1 VPTTRTIIT
10 VYIVNGAPIHTDKAT
25 NMLKHK
31 NIYFTGKVLNVKELA
46 SDNAKS
52 FRFSKEE
59 RQQLDLEG
67 LPIRLEHEDNLEV
80 GNIKTSW
87 NKNGEHWV
95 FGSINKNNI
104 PATFAKHALMQ
115 SGQTDK
121 PYYTGLSLQHVH
133 REYPDGTTEKKGI
146 EVSLCTDPRRP
157 NCNIVWT
164 SAPQTQTNNN
174 TYKLVTQ
181 LASSN
186 SIDNTNNMTTETT
199 EKTETQETPITTE
212 EAPPAGAELSE
223 KVYDE
228 LAKLMDSEKKQQ
240 DRIVEL
246 EKQLAD
252 HNKVLESEKQKKQ
265 QEDAAKG
272 RALMSTFLEHVK
284 ELVGDQD
291 GLQQQVEPLIA
302 ANPEG
307 MGRVMEIV
315 SKASRKYAE
324 NNLALQQAKAS
335 LKDKELELK
344 FQQLIQSKLGANP
357 IAQPQEIIQAASTK
371 KRPAHET
378 VNKVAQQASSTKN
391 PTSNPYTARTHNRNN
406 THRRPQQ
413 RKVGGMNN
421 NLLKAYNAARGDGLQ
436 AMAKLH
442 RSLAERPRYY

>member
-1 VPTTRTIIT
+1 MPTTRTIIT
-10 VYIVNGAPIHTDKAT
+10 AYIVNGVPIHTNNAT

-52 FRFSKEE
+52 FRFSKQE
-59 RQQLDLEG
+59 REQLNLKG

-164 SAPQTQTNNN
+164 SAQNKQTNNN
-174 TYKLVTQ
+174 TYKLVKQ

-186 SIDNTNNMTTETT
+186 SIDKTNNMTTETT
-199 EKTETQETPITTE
+199 EKTETQETQETPTTN

-240 DRIVEL
+240 DRIIEL
-246 EKQLAD
+246 EKELDAR
-252 HNKVLESEKQKKQ
+252 NKVLESEKQKKQ

-315 SKASRKYAE
+315 SKASKRYAE

-344 FQQLIQSKLGANP
+344 FQKLIQSKLG
-357 IAQPQEIIQAASTK
+357 IATTPAPAQEITQAASSK
-371 KRPAHET
+371 KRPADP
-378 VNKVAQQASSTKN
+378 VNQVAQKVVQEV
-391 PTSNPYTARTHNRNN
+391 NPYALTRRNARRQ
-406 THRRPQQ
+406 QQ

-421 NLLKAYNAARGDGLQ
+421 NLLQAYNAARGDGLQ

-442 RSLAERPRYY
+442 RSLSERPRYY

>member
-1 VPTTRTIIT
+1 
-10 VYIVNGAPIHTDKAT
+10 
-25 NMLKHK
+25 MLKHK

-52 FRFSKEE
+52 FRFSKQE
-59 RQQLDLEG
+59 REQLNLKG

-164 SAPQTQTNNN
+164 SAQNKQTNNN
-174 TYKLVTQ
+174 TYKLVKQ

-186 SIDNTNNMTTETT
+186 SIDKTNNMTTETT
-199 EKTETQETPITTE
+199 EKTETQETQETPTTT

-240 DRIVEL
+240 DRIIEL
-246 EKQLAD
+246 EKELDAR
-252 HNKVLESEKQKKQ
+252 NKVLESEKQKKQ

-315 SKASRKYAE
+315 SKASKRYAE

-344 FQQLIQSKLGANP
+344 FQKLIQSKLG
-357 IAQPQEIIQAASTK
+357 IATTPAPAQEITQAASSK
-371 KRPAHET
+371 KRPADP
-378 VNKVAQQASSTKN
+378 VNQVAQKVVQEV
-391 PTSNPYTARTHNRNN
+391 NPYALTRRNARRQ
-406 THRRPQQ
+406 QQ

-421 NLLKAYNAARGDGLQ
+421 NLLQAYNAARGDGLQ

-442 RSLAERPRYY
+442 RSLSERPRYY

>member
-1 VPTTRTIIT
+1 
-10 VYIVNGAPIHTDKAT
+10 
-25 NMLKHK
+25 MLKHK

-52 FRFSKEE
+52 FRFSKQE
-59 RQQLDLEG
+59 REQLNLKG

-164 SAPQTQTNNN
+164 SAQNKQTNNN

-199 EKTETQETPITTE
+199 EKTETQETPTTT

-246 EKQLAD
+246 EKQLEN

-344 FQQLIQSKLGANP
+344 FQKLIQSKLG
-357 IAQPQEIIQAASTK
+357 IATTPAPTHEITQVASSK
-371 KRPAHET
+371 KRPADP
-378 VNKVAQQASSTKN
+378 VNQVAQKVVQEV
-391 PTSNPYTARTHNRNN
+391 NPYALTRRNARRQ
-406 THRRPQQ
+406 QQ

-421 NLLKAYNAARGDGLQ
+421 NLLQAYNAARGDGLQ

-442 RSLAERPRYY
+442 RSLSERPRYY

>member
-1 VPTTRTIIT
+1 
-10 VYIVNGAPIHTDKAT
+10 
-25 NMLKHK
+25 MLKHK

-52 FRFSKEE
+52 FRFSKQE
-59 RQQLDLEG
+59 REQLNLKG
-67 LPIRLEHEDNLEV
+67 LPIRLEHEDKLEV

-164 SAPQTQTNNN
+164 SAQNKQTNNN

-186 SIDNTNNMTTETT
+186 SIDKTNNMTTETT
-199 EKTETQETPITTE
+199 EKTETQETPTTT

-246 EKQLAD
+246 EKQLEN

-344 FQQLIQSKLGANP
+344 FQKLIQSKLG
-357 IAQPQEIIQAASTK
+357 IATTPPAPAQEITQAASSK
-371 KRPAHET
+371 KRPADP
-378 VNKVAQQASSTKN
+378 VNQVAQKVVQEV
-391 PTSNPYTARTHNRNN
+391 NPYALTRRNARRQ
-406 THRRPQQ
+406 QQ

-421 NLLKAYNAARGDGLQ
+421 NLLQAYNAARGDGLQ

-442 RSLAERPRYY
+442 RSLSERPRYY

>member
-1 VPTTRTIIT
+1 
-10 VYIVNGAPIHTDKAT
+10 
-25 NMLKHK
+25 MLKHK

-52 FRFSKEE
+52 FRFSKQE
-59 RQQLDLEG
+59 REQLNLKG

-164 SAPQTQTNNN
+164 SAQNKQTNNN

-186 SIDNTNNMTTETT
+186 SIDKTNNMTTETT
-199 EKTETQETPITTE
+199 EKTETQETPTTT

-246 EKQLAD
+246 EKQLEN

-344 FQQLIQSKLGANP
+344 FQKLIQSKLG
-357 IAQPQEIIQAASTK
+357 IATTPAPTHEITQVASSK
-371 KRPAHET
+371 KRPADP
-378 VNKVAQQASSTKN
+378 VNQVAQKVVQEV
-391 PTSNPYTARTHNRNN
+391 NPYALTRRNARRQ
-406 THRRPQQ
+406 QQ

-421 NLLKAYNAARGDGLQ
+421 NLLQAYNAARGDGLQ

-442 RSLAERPRYY
+442 RSLSERPRYY

>member
-1 VPTTRTIIT
+1 MPTTRTIIT
-10 VYIVNGAPIHTDKAT
+10 AYIVNGVPIHTNKAT

-52 FRFSKEE
+52 FRFSKQE
-59 RQQLDLEG
+59 REQLNLKG

-164 SAPQTQTNNN
+164 SAQNKQTNNN

-199 EKTETQETPITTE
+199 EKTETQETPTTT

-246 EKQLAD
+246 EKQLEN

-344 FQQLIQSKLGANP
+344 FQKLIQSKLG
-357 IAQPQEIIQAASTK
+357 IATTPAPTHEITQVASSK
-371 KRPAHET
+371 KRPADP
-378 VNKVAQQASSTKN
+378 VNQVAQKVVQEV
-391 PTSNPYTARTHNRNN
+391 NPYALTRRNARRQ
-406 THRRPQQ
+406 QQ

-421 NLLKAYNAARGDGLQ
+421 NLLQAYNAARGDGLQ

-442 RSLAERPRYY
+442 RSLSERPRYY

>member
-1 VPTTRTIIT
+1 MPTTRTIIT
-10 VYIVNGAPIHTDKAT
+10 AYIVNGVPIHTNNAT

-52 FRFSKEE
+52 FRFSKQE
-59 RQQLDLEG
+59 REQLNLKG

-164 SAPQTQTNNN
+164 SAQNKQTNNN
-174 TYKLVTQ
+174 TYKLVKQ

-186 SIDNTNNMTTETT
+186 SIDKTNNMTTETT
-199 EKTETQETPITTE
+199 EKTETQETQETPTTT

-240 DRIVEL
+240 DRIIEL
-246 EKQLAD
+246 EKELDAR
-252 HNKVLESEKQKKQ
+252 NKVLESEKQKKQ

-315 SKASRKYAE
+315 SKASKRYAE

-344 FQQLIQSKLGANP
+344 FQKLIQSKLG
-357 IAQPQEIIQAASTK
+357 IATTPAPAQEITQAASSK
-371 KRPAHET
+371 KRPADP
-378 VNKVAQQASSTKN
+378 VNQVAQKVVQEV
-391 PTSNPYTARTHNRNN
+391 NPYALTRRNARRQ
-406 THRRPQQ
+406 QQ

-421 NLLKAYNAARGDGLQ
+421 NLLQAYNAARGDGLQ

-442 RSLAERPRYY
+442 RSLSERPRYY

>member
-10 VYIVNGAPIHTDKAT
+10 AYIVNGVPIHTNNAT

-52 FRFSKEE
+52 FRFSKQE
-59 RQQLDLEG
+59 REQLNLKG

-164 SAPQTQTNNN
+164 SAQNKQTNNN
-174 TYKLVTQ
+174 TYKLVKQ

-186 SIDNTNNMTTETT
+186 SIDKTNNMTTETT
-199 EKTETQETPITTE
+199 EKTETQETQETPTTT

-240 DRIVEL
+240 DRIIEL
-246 EKQLAD
+246 EKELDAR
-252 HNKVLESEKQKKQ
+252 NKVLESEKQKKQ

-315 SKASRKYAE
+315 SKASKRYAE

-344 FQQLIQSKLGANP
+344 FQKLIQSKLG
-357 IAQPQEIIQAASTK
+357 IATTPAPAQEITQAASSK
-371 KRPAHET
+371 KRPADP
-378 VNKVAQQASSTKN
+378 VNQVAQKVVQEV
-391 PTSNPYTARTHNRNN
+391 NPYALTRRNARRQ
-406 THRRPQQ
+406 QQ

-421 NLLKAYNAARGDGLQ
+421 NLLQAYNAARGDGLQ

-442 RSLAERPRYY
+442 RSLSERPRYY

>member
-1 VPTTRTIIT
+1 M
-10 VYIVNGAPIHTDKAT
+10 YIANGVPIHTNKAI
-25 NMLKHK
+25 NMLKHQ

-52 FRFSKEE
+52 FRFSKQE
-59 RQQLDLEG
+59 REQLDLEG

-80 GNIKTSW
+80 GSIKASW

-104 PATFAKHALMQ
+104 PATFAKHALMK
-115 SGQTDK
+115 SGPNQNNK

-133 REYPDGTTEKKGI
+133 REYPDGTSEKKGI

-186 SIDNTNNMTTETT
+186 SIDNTNNMTTETPET
-199 EKTETQETPITTE
+199 QTQETPTTE

-228 LAKLMDSEKKQQ
+228 LAKLMDNEKKQQ
-240 DRIVEL
+240 DKIIEL
-246 EKQLAD
+246 EKQLEN
-252 HNKVLESEKQKKQ
+252 HNQVLEAEKQKKQ

-272 RALMSTFLEHVK
+272 RALMNTFLEHVK

-378 VNKVAQQASSTKN
+378 VNKVAQQASSTKT
-391 PTSNPYTARTHNRNN
+391 TSNPYAPRVNNRNN
-406 THRRPQQ
+406 TRRRPQQ
-413 RKVGGMNN
+413 RKVGGMND

>member
-1 VPTTRTIIT
+1 MPTTRTIIT
-10 VYIVNGAPIHTDKAT
+10 AYIVNGVPIHTNNAT

-52 FRFSKEE
+52 FRFSKQE
-59 RQQLDLEG
+59 REQLNLKG

-164 SAPQTQTNNN
+164 SAQNKQTNNN
-174 TYKLVTQ
+174 TYKLVKQ

-186 SIDNTNNMTTETT
+186 SIDKTNNMTTETT
-199 EKTETQETPITTE
+199 EKTETQETPTTT

-240 DRIVEL
+240 DRIIEL
-246 EKQLAD
+246 EKELDAR
-252 HNKVLESEKQKKQ
+252 NKVLESEKQKKQ

-315 SKASRKYAE
+315 SKASKRYAE

-344 FQQLIQSKLGANP
+344 FQKLIQSKLG
-357 IAQPQEIIQAASTK
+357 IATTPAPAQEITQAASSK
-371 KRPAHET
+371 KRPADP
-378 VNKVAQQASSTKN
+378 VNQVAQKVVQEV
-391 PTSNPYTARTHNRNN
+391 NPYALTRRNARRQ
-406 THRRPQQ
+406 QQ

-421 NLLKAYNAARGDGLQ
+421 NLLQAYNAARGDGLQ

-442 RSLAERPRYY
+442 RSLSERPRYY